1 MASKSQAATHPASV
15 SNVIP
20 FPITEETRCKVL
32 GIELHSSSMCTQYIG
47 TKKQLLAANVATPT
61 MFPKKRSW
69 AYSSKRSDPALG
81 RWNLSRYCNNRQWLL
96 TILKMEVPHD

>member
-20 FPITEETRCKVL
+20 FPITDETRCKVF
-32 GIELHSSSMCTQYIG
+32 GIELHSSSRCTQYVG
-47 TKKQLLAANVATPT
+47 TKKQLLNANVATPT

-69 AYSSKRSDPALG
+69 ARSSKRSDPALG
-81 RWNLSRYCNNRQWLL
+81 EWSLDRYCNNRQWLL
-96 TILKMEVPHD
+96 TCYKREMHHD